1 MQKTK
6 LQMDEKILN
15 GMIQILESF
24 LYQNKQMETT
34 EAKTH
39 ILIFGTWITFDTKI
53 PE

>member
-15 GMIQILESF
+15 GMVQILESF
-24 LYQNKQMETT
+24 LYQNKQIETI
-34 EAKTH
+34 EVNTH
-39 ILIFGTWITFDTKI
+39 ILIFGTWITFGTKI